1 MGEEGVQGHCR
12 RRRRLGRKNCAR
24 DNDVARRKQ
33 E

>member
-1 MGEEGVQGHCR
+1 MGEEDVQGHC